1 MDQLTPE
8 VFARWLQAGPWPFI
22 GFFALWFLRR
32 DIAVLFTPRENVGE
46 KFEAA
51 LTHVLDET
59 RRQTAILSEL
69 NDVMRSVLNE
79 LIRGSAR

>member
-1 MDQLTPE
+1 MDQVTPE

-32 DIAVLFTPRENVGE
+32 DLAVLFTPRENLGE

-51 LTHVLDET
+51 LVHVLDES
-59 RRQTAILSEL
+59 RRQTAILAEL
-69 NDVMRSVLNE
+69 ADTMRRVLEE
-79 LIRGSAR
+79 LIRGTER